1 MYGLKSFVLFNYSIL
16 SCFSLSIQSFT
27 VHRLYTRFFVTVLQP
42 SSKKNIYIEFKFHTK
57 CAHECILE
65 WKIVRVFVLWSLNE
79 IIEKVNTLWAKGFV
93 AVACID

>member
-1 MYGLKSFVLFNYSIL
+1 M
-16 SCFSLSIQSFT
+16 
-27 VHRLYTRFFVTVLQP
+27 RTRM
-42 SSKKNIYIEFKFHTK
+42 H
-57 CAHECILE
+57 LE